1 MDRRERVGGLR
12 PLYPPDGR
20 AGLEMSAVRTP
31 ASASM
36 ALPRFEVRFGA
47 PDITPWLAG
56 NTGLRGFTTC
66 DSGKPGPHLALVSL
80 IHGNEIA
87 GAVALDR
94 LLRGG
99 FSPRRGRVTLG
110 FANLAAYARFD
121 PVDPVASRYV
131 DEDLNRVWDT
141 DVLDGPRHSVELDRA
156 REMRPLIDT
165 ADVLLDLHSML
176 WPSDPLILCGGTEQ
190 GRALAERI
198 GTPECVISDPGHN
211 NGRRLIDY
219 ARFATKGGQPTA
231 NLVEAGQHW
240 QPETVETMLGAIAG
254 TLRALD
260 MAGADEP
267 LLPPPLPPRRPVFAE
282 VTSVVTAKTSGFTFM
297 QPFRGG
303 QVIRRRNTLLAID
316 GATDIRTPYDNCLL
330 VMPSLR
336 PSRGHTA
343 VRLARMGGTARQESH
358 A

>member
-1 MDRRERVGGLR
+1 MN
-12 PLYPPDGR
+12 
-20 AGLEMSAVRTP
+20 AVRTP
-31 ASASM
+31 AGASM
-36 ALPRFEVRFGA
+36 ALPRFEVRITA
-47 PDITPWLAG
+47 PDITPWLEG
-56 NTGLRGFTTC
+56 NTSLRGFTTC
-66 DSGKPGPHLALVSL
+66 DSGQIGPHLVLVSL

-94 LLRGG
+94 LLRAG
-99 FSPRRGRVTLG
+99 FTPRRGRVTFG
-110 FANLAAYARFD
+110 FANLVAFDRFD
-121 PVDPVASRYV
+121 PADPVASRYV
-131 DEDLNRVWDT
+131 DEDLNRVWDAE
-141 DVLDGPRHSVELDRA
+141 VLDGPRHSAELDRA
-156 REMRPLIDT
+156 RDMRPLIDS

-176 WPSDPLILCGGTEQ
+176 WPSDPLILCGATEQ
-190 GRALAERI
+190 GRRLAGQI

-219 ARFATKGGQPTA
+219 ERFAAKGGPPTA

-240 QPETVETMLGAIAG
+240 QPDTVETMLAAIAG

-260 MAGADEP
+260 MAAENDA
-267 LLPPPLPPRRPVFAE
+267 LPPPPRPPRRPVFAE

-343 VRLARMGGTARQESH
+343 VRLARMR
-358 A
+358 